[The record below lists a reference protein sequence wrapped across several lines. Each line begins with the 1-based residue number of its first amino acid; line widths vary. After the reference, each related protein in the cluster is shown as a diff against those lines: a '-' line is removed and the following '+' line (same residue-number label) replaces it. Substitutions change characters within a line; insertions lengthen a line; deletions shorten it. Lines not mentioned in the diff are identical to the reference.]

1 MPNYP
6 TTQDGAVTRRS
17 QVIMMGGGDTH
28 RTAAH
33 HNVANTRLP
42 KQYGSLGGH
51 IYYGVSWPLYDLLR
65 HRRQAADHRLGTH
78 LEQRA
83 ADLLGDLLMH
93 LLYRSSRFP
102 CLRAGKL
109 SCRACDTAFPEI
121 TTGPISTSYHRW
133 GTLGNT
139 ATAIEI
145 SIVKGSTR

>member
-17 QVIMMGGGDTH
+17 QVITAGGGDTR

-42 KQYGSLGGH
+42 KQYGILRGH
-51 IYYGVSWPLYDLLR
+51 VYYGVSWPLYDLLR
-65 HRRQAADHRLGTH
+65 HRRQAADHRLGTR

-83 ADLLGDLLMH
+83 ADLLGDLLMP
-93 LLYRSSRFP
+93 SSLFP
-102 CLRAGKL
+102 CLRSGKL
-109 SCRACDTAFPEI
+109 SCRARDKAFPEI
-121 TTGPISTSYHRW
+121 TTGPISMSHHRW

-139 ATAIEI
+139 ANAIEI
-145 SIVKGSTR
+145 SNVKGSTR